1 MLQLWGLSPAKL
13 ASTVN
18 TQKVMFV
25 HKIPL
30 LQKVSKNK
38 NKTCV
43 RLLNK
48 LILNLNIFLYY
59 KLVQIIY
66 VKMSI
71 SLLMIYKLFESLV

>member
-13 ASTVN
+13 SSTVN

-25 HKIPL
+25 HKIQL

-43 RLLNK
+43 RLQNK
-48 LILNLNIFLYY
+48 LILNLNIFLFY

-71 SLLMIYKLFESLV
+71 SLLMI